1 MVFFQVKDPHDFVL
15 YAEYLRDVLE
25 LIRIRRNRLKYF
37 NKHNEIDGSIKAK
50 IADIYRRCTDRFQGR
65 AEVWRKRLD
74 YLKKENM
81 SVRCSQAYFRA
92 LQVMGRDVELR
103 CEAALWEF
111 QHNNSIDNAR
121 VHLQLGLRSSPESPS
136 LWITFFRIEI
146 LNVIRF
152 VFKFLAAYL
161 VHYSHADLYRE
172 EKDPFRYV
180 S

>member
-1 MVFFQVKDPHDFVL
+1 MSEFVEESLEQLLPIFERLHTVELLNVKEVNEFIKRCRNHEYRLQKTVKDPHDFVL

-50 IADIYRRCTDRFQGR
+50 IADVYRRCTDRFQGR

-92 LQVMGRDVELR
+92 LQVCNLSFTD
-103 CEAALWEF
+103 
-111 QHNNSIDNAR
+111 
-121 VHLQLGLRSSPESPS
+121 
-136 LWITFFRIEI
+136 
-146 LNVIRF
+146 LN
-152 VFKFLAAYL
+152 
-161 VHYSHADLYRE
+161 
-172 EKDPFRYV
+172 
-180 S
+180 